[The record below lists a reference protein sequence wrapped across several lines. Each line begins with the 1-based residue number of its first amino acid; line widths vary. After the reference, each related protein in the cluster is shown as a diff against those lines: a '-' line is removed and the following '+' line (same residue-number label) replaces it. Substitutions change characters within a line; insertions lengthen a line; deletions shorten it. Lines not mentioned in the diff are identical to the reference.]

1 MDDTLQGPFCMPD
14 KKTKVRPALPRPGAK
29 PRKVRCGRYG
39 KDFMGIDGVG
49 QIFQVYVKLVG
60 RNLACSPS
68 VH

>member
-14 KKTKVRPALPRPGAK
+14 KKQKSAPHHHRPLGAK

-49 QIFQVYVKLVG
+49 QIFQVTLREGG
-60 RNLACSPS
+60 RSQPCVLA
-68 VH
+68 